1 MNKNTFSIKGMHCS
15 SCELLVEDELKKVTG
30 VESVRVDFRKG
41 EAVVESVS
49 GVSERDVAKAV
60 KEAGYEVGVAERLPW
75 WTKNQKVQEHLIASL
90 SILVIGF
97 FVLNYFGL
105 FDVQTSHQAAS
116 SSLPVIFIVGLTAG
130 FSTCMAL
137 IGGLVLGIS
146 SRFAQVNREASILA
160 KFRPHLV
167 FNVGRVAAYFVLGG
181 VIGWIGSFFTLSS
194 VVIGALMLVVSVAM
208 VLLGLQL
215 TEISPRLAALK
226 ITLPSSV
233 ARLMGMRT
241 DTGAYSDRGTAM
253 MGALTFFLPCGFTQ
267 TMQLY
272 ALSVA
277 DPVRSAM
284 IMGVFALGTTP
295 GLLGI
300 GGITAAVKGAF
311 AQAFFRFAGVLVVVF
326 AVFNA
331 YSGLTLVGWS
341 WPTVK
346 GAETDVVVV
355 PDSGE
360 VQVLKAT
367 YTLKNG
373 MEPQSFNVKAGV
385 PVRLEVDVKE
395 NGVGC
400 MATMLI
406 PGVNNTPRFLKAGE
420 VMTFSFTPK
429 SAKTFNVVCAMGL
442 PHGEI
447 VAS

>member
-1 MNKNTFSIKGMHCS
+1 MTKNTFSIKGMHCS
-15 SCELLVEDELKKVTG
+15 SCELLVEDEVKKVAG
-30 VESVRVDFRKG
+30 VEKVRVDFRKG

-49 GVSERDVAKAV
+49 GVNEREVAKAV
-60 KEAGYEVGVAERLPW
+60 KEAGYAVGTAERLPW
-75 WTKNQKVQEHLIASL
+75 WTRSEQVQQHLIASL

-97 FVLNYFGL
+97 FVLNYFGV
-105 FDVQTSHQAAS
+105 FDLQTSHQAAS

-146 SRFAQVNREASILA
+146 SRFAQTNRDASALA
-160 KFRPHLV
+160 KFRPHMV
-167 FNVGRVAAYFVLGG
+167 FNIGRVVSYFVLGG

-194 VVIGALMLVVSVAM
+194 ITIGVLMILVSVAM
-208 VLLGLQL
+208 VMLGLQL
-215 TEISPRLAALK
+215 TEVSPRLAAWRL
-226 ITLPSSV
+226 TLPSSV
-233 ARLMGMRT
+233 ARMMGIRA

-277 DPVRSAM
+277 DPLRAAM

-300 GGITAAVKGAF
+300 GGITALVKGAF
-311 AQAFFRFAGVLVVVF
+311 AQAFFRFAGVLVVAF
-326 AVFNA
+326 ALFNA
-331 YSGLTLVGWS
+331 YSGWTLVGWS
-341 WPTVK
+341 FPTAD
-346 GAETDVVVV
+346 GAETTVTEE
-355 PDSGE
+355 PTTGE

-367 YTLKNG
+367 YTLRNG

-420 VMTFSFTPK
+420 VMTFAFTPK
-429 SAKTFNVVCAMGL
+429 GAKTFNIVCAMGL